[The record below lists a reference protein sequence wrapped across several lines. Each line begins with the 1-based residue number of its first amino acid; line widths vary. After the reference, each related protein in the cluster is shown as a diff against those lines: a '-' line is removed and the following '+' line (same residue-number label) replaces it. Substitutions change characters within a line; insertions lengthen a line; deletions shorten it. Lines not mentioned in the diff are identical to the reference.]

1 MQKIFTAP
9 FICPCW
15 GRGRLHSVLS
25 SFKVPGC
32 TRLTFLLPLFAKAR
46 KKERDKL
53 CTDTTGFFLEVT
65 YMCSHITDQS
75 KSHIQGSPKGMAQ
88 GSKDSNLA
96 LVLQGKETMSTR
108 KHLWNLICLQQF
120 CLLWW
125 NYIFISGR
133 SHYEGHLW
141 AHHIKYLMR
150 SHHVAKSEPTW
161 YNPSLGYNPFI
172 YGHK

>member
-32 TRLTFLLPLFAKAR
+32 TRLIFLLPLFAKAR

-75 KSHIQGSPKGMAQ
+75 KSHIQVSPKGTAQ

-108 KHLWNLICLQQF
+108 KCLWKLICLQQF

-125 NYIFISGR
+125 NYIFIWKVT
-133 SHYEGHLW
+133 LW
-141 AHHIKYLMR
+141 R
-150 SHHVAKSEPTW
+150 T
-161 YNPSLGYNPFI
+161 SLGTS
-172 YGHK
+172 HKIFNEKPSCGQKWAYLA